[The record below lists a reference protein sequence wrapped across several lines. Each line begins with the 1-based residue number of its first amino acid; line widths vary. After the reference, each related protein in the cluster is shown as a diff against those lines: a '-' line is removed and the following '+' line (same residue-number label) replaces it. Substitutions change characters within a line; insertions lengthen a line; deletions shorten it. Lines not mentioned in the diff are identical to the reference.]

1 MAYSVYQVPVDAFDD
16 FEDMGTKSKFWY
28 TDPETQEQYLFK
40 STHTEDK
47 NEDTVVRTG
56 EDWAEKIACELAR
69 LLGLP
74 HAEYD
79 LATHNG
85 EQGIRTKKFTME
97 GDRLIAGNILIEDI
111 VTNILNTVLEPK
123 QQSHTVARVISA
135 MDFIITMPPKG
146 WEPIKNVQ
154 TAKEVFVGYV
164 LLDCLISNQDRH
176 NENWAMVT
184 HTDGSKSLAPTFDH
198 AASLGRNESDEKREA
213 MLRPEQGRRDVSG
226 YVKRCKSWYYI
237 DGNRLKTLEAFAIFS
252 SFVPEAAVEWLTRLE
267 SIRDEQIHAILDNF
281 PAGYLSVIQKE
292 FCFRLITENKQ
303 NILNLLDNIIELSTQ
318 LQSIKE
324 NK

>member
-1 MAYSVYQVPVDAFDD
+1 MVYPIYQVPDDAFDD

-47 NEDTVVRTG
+47 NGETVIRHG

-69 LLGLP
+69 LLSLP

-85 EQGIRTKKFTME
+85 ERGIRTKKFTMK

-111 VTNILNTVLEPK
+111 VTKLLNTVLEPK
-123 QQSHTVARVISA
+123 QQSHTIARVISA
-135 MDFIITMPPKG
+135 MDFLITMPPNN
-146 WEPIKNVQ
+146 WTPIKNVL
-154 TAKEVFVGYV
+154 TAKDVFVGYV

-184 HTDGSKSLAPTFDH
+184 HPDGSKSLAPTFDH
-198 AASLGRNESDEKREA
+198 AASLGRNESDETREA
-213 MLRPEQGRRDVSG
+213 MLRPAQGRRDVAG
-226 YVKRCKSWYYI
+226 YVRRCKSWFYT
-237 DGNRLKTLEAFAIFS
+237 DGKRLKTLEAFVLFA
-252 SFVPEAAVEWLTRLE
+252 SFVPEATIGWLEKLE
-267 SIRDEQIHAILDNF
+267 CIGDRQIHAILDSF
-281 PAGYLSVIQKE
+281 PEGYLSVVQKE
-292 FCFRLITENKQ
+292 FCFKLITENKR
-303 NILNLLDNIIELSTQ
+303 NILDLSDTIIELSTQ
-318 LQSIKE
+318 VQNMKE